1 MNDLLTL
8 VILTSNI
15 IVLRIN
21 FNRFVKIQHLQYPV
35 LLDMTEE
42 FDA

>member
-8 VILTSNI
+8 VKNI